1 MAVTSVKELPGRDAS
16 FNDSFER
23 EYRRTFQ
30 VITDD
35 RTDGPISIGSATL
48 VPSVFTPYS
57 LLVGNEFDNGARVT
71 RVEPRQD
78 PDQPFVWEVTVT
90 YSTLS
95 EEESQQNENPLLRPA
110 EISMTPQTFREPATG
125 TFKDEVNAEGKQYG
139 SGLTNSAGELFD
151 PPPEK
156 DVSRPVLT
164 IVRNELNVT
173 PVTLM
178 DFADALNADTF
189 LGAQPRQLKM
199 AAPQFARSHENDQA
213 FWRVTYVMSFK
224 RETWDLQVL
233 NQGPEYL
240 NAGSTADKRPF
251 KDAEGNR
258 VLGNLA
264 ADGDQLTAGST
275 PVFLRFA
282 VYKEKQFN
290 SLGLTSSLPL
300 L

>member
-30 VITDD
+30 VITND
-35 RTDGPISIGSATL
+35 RTDGPIGIASAIL
-48 VPSVFTPYS
+48 VPSLFTPYS

-71 RVEPRQD
+71 RIEPRQD
-78 PDQPFVWEVTVT
+78 PDFPMMWEVTVT

-95 EEESQQNENPLLRPA
+95 KEESQENENPLLRPA
-110 EISMTPQTFREPATG
+110 EISMTPETFREPATG
-125 TFKDEVNAEGKQYG
+125 TFRDEINAEDKQFG

-164 IVRNELNVT
+164 IVRNELNVF
-173 PVTLM
+173 PITLM
-178 DFADALNADTF
+178 DFADAVNLDTF

-199 AAPQFARSHENDQA
+199 AAPQFIRQHENDQA
-213 FWRVTYVMSFK
+213 FWQVTYVMSFK
-224 RETWDLQVL
+224 RETWDLQLL
-233 NQGPEYL
+233 NHGSYHL
-240 NAGSTADKRPF
+240 NSGSTKRTDFFNEDGRPI
-251 KDAEGNR
+251 
-258 VLGNLA
+258 LGNLTTDGLKL
-264 ADGDQLTAGST
+264 ADGLPETFS
-275 PVFLRFA
+275 RFK
-282 VYKEKQFN
+282 VQKQKSFA

-300 L
+300 P